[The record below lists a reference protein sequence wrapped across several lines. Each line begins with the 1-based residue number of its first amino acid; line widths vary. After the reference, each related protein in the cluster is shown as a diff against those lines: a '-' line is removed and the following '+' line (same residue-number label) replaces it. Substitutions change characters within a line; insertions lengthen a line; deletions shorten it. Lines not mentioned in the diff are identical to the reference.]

1 MPPQQ
6 QDPDCQIKDADE
18 VKINN
23 ETSNITNNNNNKS
36 ISHDEL
42 LNLQANNL
50 TLHPTTSL
58 PLLNMLDMISVA
70 LVVPLLNQYFLDAGV
85 TNASQREL
93 LSSLFSCAQIIGG
106 FVMGGLSDVGILSR
120 KHGLYL
126 SFLGS
131 SVSYALIVYGGLRG
145 LLLGRIIVGL
155 VKQTGTIST
164 SMLSTYTTKDDRS
177 IYMGRLTASTTLA
190 FIVGPS
196 LGGFLYKNVD
206 KKAPAL
212 LASILFIFNCFLAAL
227 FLPNEQVV
235 PSNKL
240 DESTIIHKKDDDANV
255 MNDDDNNND
264 DNNND
269 HDSNTNMKTKLPSP
283 SSQNKIKVLI
293 NNIQS
298 CFSSKQLGSVI
309 LSLLLYNWVSRATS
323 YASMASY
330 YEEMFNI
337 EPHQRGYIR
346 SYTSIISFTFQTFFV
361 RKTLSKLGNEYNAS
375 CVASFAITVATLLE
389 FGASTTSSSGSDS
402 NSSFYLFLIIICPIV
417 AISNSILRLSL
428 RSLVTLVAPKSSIG
442 SVLAALDVLNNAAS
456 VSVPFYRTFLFQI
469 LAPVDESSM
478 SSSSSSSTASMIGD
492 PNPKMWLQSS
502 VIHWTI
508 TTLVLCVLLLKNN
521 RHDKVHGTS
530 FEKKNV

>member
-1 MPPQQ
+1 MNTGNVWHTWF
-6 QDPDCQIKDADE
+6 KTHL
-18 VKINN
+18 
-23 ETSNITNNNNNKS
+23 TSFTNRSNF
-36 ISHDEL
+36 IS
-42 LNLQANNL
+42 
-50 TLHPTTSL
+50 S
-58 PLLNMLDMISVA
+58 
-70 LVVPLLNQYFLDAGV
+70 
-85 TNASQREL
+85 
-93 LSSLFSCAQIIGG
+93 
-106 FVMGGLSDVGILSR
+106 
-120 KHGLYL
+120 
-126 SFLGS
+126 
-131 SVSYALIVYGGLRG
+131 
-145 LLLGRIIVGL
+145 
-155 VKQTGTIST
+155 
-164 SMLSTYTTKDDRS
+164 
-177 IYMGRLTASTTLA
+177 RLTASTTLA

-264 DNNND
+264 DNNNND
-269 HDSNTNMKTKLPSP
+269 HDSNTNMKMKSPSP

-478 SSSSSSSTASMIGD
+478 SSSSSSSSSTASMIGD

>member
-23 ETSNITNNNNNKS
+23 ETSNITNNNNNNNNKS

-177 IYMGRLTASTTLA
+177 IYMGR
-190 FIVGPS
+190 
-196 LGGFLYKNVD
+196 
-206 KKAPAL
+206 
-212 LASILFIFNCFLAAL
+212 
-227 FLPNEQVV
+227 
-235 PSNKL
+235 
-240 DESTIIHKKDDDANV
+240 
-255 MNDDDNNND
+255 
-264 DNNND
+264 
-269 HDSNTNMKTKLPSP
+269 
-283 SSQNKIKVLI
+283 
-293 NNIQS
+293 
-298 CFSSKQLGSVI
+298 
-309 LSLLLYNWVSRATS
+309 
-323 YASMASY
+323 
-330 YEEMFNI
+330 
-337 EPHQRGYIR
+337 
-346 SYTSIISFTFQTFFV
+346 
-361 RKTLSKLGNEYNAS
+361 
-375 CVASFAITVATLLE
+375 
-389 FGASTTSSSGSDS
+389 
-402 NSSFYLFLIIICPIV
+402 
-417 AISNSILRLSL
+417 
-428 RSLVTLVAPKSSIG
+428 
-442 SVLAALDVLNNAAS
+442 
-456 VSVPFYRTFLFQI
+456 
-469 LAPVDESSM
+469 
-478 SSSSSSSTASMIGD
+478 
-492 PNPKMWLQSS
+492 
-502 VIHWTI
+502 
-508 TTLVLCVLLLKNN
+508 
-521 RHDKVHGTS
+521 
-530 FEKKNV
+530 